1 MDGVHFEVYK
11 SHADE
16 RTTTMGNFD
25 FDSMLGHDIPCTC
38 GRTHS
43 TDVQKIYLGSD
54 AIDVLD
60 GRLTLK
66 GLRLIYEKNM

>member
-1 MDGVHFEVYK
+1 
-11 SHADE
+11 
-16 RTTTMGNFD
+16 MGNFD

-54 AIDVLD
+54 AIDESD
-60 GRLTLK
+60 GHTTVFPIPADVRALNS
-66 GLRLIYEKNM
+66 NMTQTPGY